1 MLYITFS
8 SLHLLSSVPSC
19 SFSVPTSEVT
29 SPSSSTLIL
38 QWPGMK
44 WLALTKLLFFKMS
57 LYHCVPGQVSPH
69 SGPLAIS
76 LPIVVHS
83 MRIWVPGDT
92 VSLSFLPIYIWFFYL
107 QKLFVKNQATLRS
120 SGWIV
125 LSVGDVLCVCGRTWI
140 QRPSYAVISGPCSLI
155 LKLFDKIWELV
166 NWLIS

>member
-1 MLYITFS
+1 MAEPLVLVNGFASCIVQLFN
-8 SLHLLSSVPSC
+8 LL
-19 SFSVPTSEVT
+19 FF
-29 SPSSSTLIL
+29 IFFIFN
-38 QWPGMK
+38 
-44 WLALTKLLFFKMS
+44 LLFFKMS